1 MRDID
6 KLRACY
12 DELHALLGDNAE
24 PWESVKLVEEYRR
37 YWRPKNVRVIL
48 LAQSH
53 VHTTD
58 EERKF
63 EVSCKGVPN
72 YPHDYPRNYAR
83 TIYCLAHGDN
93 YLINCSKVP
102 TTNDVGMQQY
112 WQLLY
117 SCENYVKVTSDFASL
132 FIGKTPNPNKRIPN
146 KINLLNSLHKR
157 GIWLMNG
164 SIMALS
170 INRKKLPFAIIKK
183 ALQTSWDNYTGQVVK
198 EANPAHII
206 VIGTRIGKALQE
218 RLPDNHTVI
227 PAPGSHLPK
236 KQFFYNWRKYYK
248 LCQKYAPKK

>member
-1 MRDID
+1 MQNED

-24 PWESVKLVEEYRR
+24 PWESVKLVEEYRQ
-37 YWRPKNVRVIL
+37 YWRPKTVRIIL
-48 LAQSH
+48 LAKSH

-63 EVSCKGVPN
+63 EVSCKGLPN

-102 TTNDVGMQQY
+102 TKNDVGMQQY

-117 SCENYVKVTSDFASL
+117 SCENCVKVTSDFASL
-132 FIGKTPNPNKRIPN
+132 FINRTPNYKERIPN
-146 KINLLNSLHKR
+146 KINLLNSLRKR
-157 GIWLMNG
+157 GIWLVNT
-164 SIMALS
+164 SIMALTE
-170 INRKKLPFAIIKK
+170 IRQK
-183 ALQTSWDNYTGQVVK
+183 ALQISWDKYTGQIVK
-198 EANPAHII
+198 EANPVHII
-206 VIGTRIGKALQE
+206 VIGTGVGNALQE

-227 PAPGSHLPK
+227 PAPGSHLQK
-236 KQFFYNWRKYYK
+236 KEFFYNWRKYYK
-248 LCQKYAPKK
+248 LCREHAPPN